1 MKDGEPCTLRGVS
14 TVREGVMP
22 RPLTKVSMA
31 WCCLP
36 YELYVM
42 QLYLQKPLLEEM
54 GIRYFD
60 SWAMNFGEVTT
71 ALELTVEGKGFR
83 EKSRF
88 NKFCNLPE
96 LMNTFKKVAD
106 IQTQDM
112 LSLDTPSLR
121 GGKPII
127 IESEADWYIKT
138 VMDEF
143 VERAEKIRQ
152 GKVSPDKDNFLK
164 ITHEARLLGTDARL
178 LEKDAPNN
186 PDGKLNK
193 VIEHVYKEYVEGNQ
207 DGKIACQLIFSDI
220 GIPNKTKDFTVYQY
234 IKDGL
239 VEKGIADDEIA
250 FIHDAGTE
258 AQRSALFKEV
268 RTGKKKILIG
278 STDKCGTGV
287 NVQTHLTAIH
297 HVDCP
302 WKPSSI
308 EQREGRGI
316 RQGNE
321 NKEIAIYRY
330 VTKGTF
336 DAYSWSI
343 IENKQ
348 RFISQVMTGKT
359 VSRVCDDIDEA
370 VLNYAEIKAIATG
383 NPLIREKMELDNE
396 IHKLQLLK
404 ASYDRQ
410 RFALQDKFMINYPKQ
425 IALTTEKLNA
435 IKEDVKRR
443 NVQLQNNPAF
453 EIRIQNR
460 LYDERK
466 KAGTKLLEEASACKI
481 GERCLLGQFK
491 GFDLFIEKCLM
502 GEKYLILS
510 GSTKYRTELST
521 SSVGNIMRLENLLK
535 DMHKNIDHY
544 QERLEQYEKDK
555 KQAEEEYKKPFVHEE
570 ELREKLERQ
579 AELDKLLNLDNQE
592 QDKEQEIVCENK
604 KIHTNRR

>member
-1 MKDGEPCTLRGVS
+1 
-14 TVREGVMP
+14 
-22 RPLTKVSMA
+22 
-31 WCCLP
+31 
-36 YELYVM
+36 
-42 QLYLQKPLLEEM
+42 
-54 GIRYFD
+54 
-60 SWAMNFGEVTT
+60 
-71 ALELTVEGKGFR
+71 
-83 EKSRF
+83 
-88 NKFCNLPE
+88 
-96 LMNTFKKVAD
+96 
-106 IQTQDM
+106 M
-112 LSLDTPSLR
+112 LSL
-121 GGKPII
+121 
-127 IESEADWYIKT
+127 
-138 VMDEF
+138 
-143 VERAEKIRQ
+143 
-152 GKVSPDKDNFLK
+152 
-164 ITHEARLLGTDARL
+164 
-178 LEKDAPNN
+178 
-186 PDGKLNK
+186 
-193 VIEHVYKEYVEGNQ
+193 
-207 DGKIACQLIFSDI
+207 
-220 GIPNKTKDFTVYQY
+220 
-234 IKDGL
+234 
-239 VEKGIADDEIA
+239 
-250 FIHDAGTE
+250 
-258 AQRSALFKEV
+258 
-268 RTGKKKILIG
+268 
-278 STDKCGTGV
+278 
-287 NVQTHLTAIH
+287 
-297 HVDCP
+297 
-302 WKPSSI
+302 
-308 EQREGRGI
+308 QREGRGI

-336 DAYSWSI
+336 DAYSWAV

-435 IKEDVKRR
+435 IKENVKRR

-466 KAGTKLLEEASACKI
+466 KAGTKLLEEASTCKI

-502 GEKYLILS
+502 GEKYFILS
-510 GSTKYRTELST
+510 GSTEHRTELST
-521 SSVGNIMRLENLLK
+521 SPVGNTMRLENLLK
-535 DMHKNIDHY
+535 DMDENIDRY

-570 ELREKLERQ
+570 ELRGKLERQ

-592 QDKEQEIVCENK
+592 QDKEKEIVCENK